1 MTGTEPGTG
10 TAPATGNATEPGSTT
25 TTASTTASTSTAAL
39 PLARLRDVCL
49 DANDPAVVGAF
60 WGALLGRE
68 VQLEADG
75 AFLRPALDGGPGIW
89 VNCVPEPRTAKDRVH
104 LDVDLEPGREVGDL
118 LALGATVVTA
128 PGDEPWWVLAD
139 PEGHEFCAFLP
150 QADAT
155 NDADAE
161 VPAPV

>member
-1 MTGTEPGTG
+1 MTRTEPGT
-10 TAPATGNATEPGSTT
+10 TT
-25 TTASTTASTSTAAL
+25 TTTTGSVSTLAL

-68 VQLEADG
+68 VELEADG

-89 VNCVPEPRTAKDRVH
+89 VNRVPEPKTAKDRVH
-104 LDVDLEPGREVGDL
+104 LDIDLEPGREVADL
-118 LALGATVVTA
+118 LALGASVVTA
-128 PGDEPWWVLAD
+128 PGDQPWWVLAD

-161 VPAPV
+161 VPASV

>member
-1 MTGTEPGTG
+1 MTRTEPVTGTGTGTGTGTEPGT
-10 TAPATGNATEPGSTT
+10 ATPTKPESGSTI
-25 TTASTTASTSTAAL
+25 AL

-49 DANDPAVVGAF
+49 DANDPAVVAGF

-68 VQLEADG
+68 VELEADG

-89 VNCVPEPRTAKDRVH
+89 VNRVPESKTVKDRVH

-128 PGDEPWWVLAD
+128 PGEEPWWVLAD